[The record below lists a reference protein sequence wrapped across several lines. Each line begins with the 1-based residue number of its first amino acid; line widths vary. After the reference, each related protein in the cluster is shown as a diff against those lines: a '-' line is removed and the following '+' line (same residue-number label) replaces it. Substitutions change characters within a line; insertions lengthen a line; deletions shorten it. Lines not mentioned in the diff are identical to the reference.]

1 MYKSEISR
9 AKWIAYDLLADVGWL
24 SFFVALLM
32 CFIKTP
38 EILESGSVV
47 TLLITDILGALLM
60 LSGIIELMSEHR
72 KKLSRILSKKQLAY
86 GFGALT
92 VGGAL
97 GTLCSV
103 IALAVAVRNIMFGA
117 AYLIALSVGGLLC
130 GLFSG
135 LILKEYRKI

>member
-9 AKWIAYDLLADVGWL
+9 AKWIAYALLADVGWL

-60 LSGIIELMSEHR
+60 LSGIMELMSEHR
-72 KKLSRILSKKQLAY
+72 QKLSRILSGKQLAY

-130 GLFSG
+130 SLFSG